1 MSMSRVINV
10 RMSIPKQYQMMTS
23 SVARA
28 KFIEIKVILGIIP
41 KESQTK
47 FHQIWIMK
55 PKIIYVQVPV
65 PRWEK
70 TKK

>member
-1 MSMSRVINV
+1 
-10 RMSIPKQYQMMTS
+10 MMTS